1 MNISIWTG
9 GFEPCEY
16 TEQDRED
23 LKEAIREVKRLRN
36 QKANDE
42 GIYYIEQDWGLDP
55 EEPVGSK

>member
-9 GFEPCEY
+9 GFEPYEY

-36 QKANDE
+36 QKADDE
-42 GIYYIEQDWGLDP
+42 GIYYIEQDWGLNLDT
-55 EEPVGSK
+55 E